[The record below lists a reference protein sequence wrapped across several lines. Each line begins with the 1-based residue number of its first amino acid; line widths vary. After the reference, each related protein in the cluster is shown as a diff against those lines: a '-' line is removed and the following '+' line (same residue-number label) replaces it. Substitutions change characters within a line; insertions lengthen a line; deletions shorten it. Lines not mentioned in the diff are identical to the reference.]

1 MPLKEPK
8 KNGSYTY
15 AHYKTWPDN
24 ERWELINGVAY
35 DMSPAPKRE
44 HQKVSIAMSTQIYM
58 ALEGNPCE
66 AYCAPL
72 DVKLSALPGDNE
84 NDIDIVVQPDIL
96 VICDPDKLDED
107 GCNGAPDWVI
117 EILSPSTSYKDE
129 NEKLLLYEKY
139 GVKEYW
145 IVQPGAKMVFIYIL
159 DKDGNYK
166 KPEVAKRD
174 ELISS
179 FAVQGVEI
187 DLKKVFKD

>member
-1 MPLKEPK
+1 MPLKEPER
-8 KNGSYTY
+8 NGSYTY
-15 AHYKTWPDN
+15 ADYKTWPDN
-24 ERWELINGVAY
+24 ERWELIDGVAF
-35 DMSPAPKRE
+35 DMSPAPKRD
-44 HQKVSIAMSTQIYM
+44 HQKVSIALSTQIFIS
-58 ALEGNPCE
+58 LEGKSFE
-66 AYCAPL
+66 VYSAPM
-72 DVKLSALPGDNE
+72 DVKLSAVSAEDA

-96 VICDPDKLDED
+96 VVCDSDKLDDD

-166 KPEVAKRD
+166 KPEVSKKD
-174 ELISS
+174 EVISS
-179 FAVQGVEI
+179 YAVPGVEI
-187 DLKKVFKD
+187 DLNKVFSG

>member
-1 MPLKEPK
+1 MPLTEPE

-15 AHYKTWPDN
+15 ADYKTWPDN
-24 ERWELINGVAY
+24 ERWELINGIAY
-35 DMSPAPKRE
+35 NMSPAPTRD
-44 HQKVSIAMSTQIYM
+44 HQKVSFEISRQIGNL
-58 ALEGNPCE
+58 LEGKPCE
-66 AYCAPL
+66 AYSAPL
-72 DVKLSALPGDNE
+72 DVKLSAIQGEDE

-96 VICDPDKLDED
+96 VVCDPDKLDED

-187 DLKKVFKD
+187 DLNKVFKD